1 MSEALRVIF
10 AGGGTGG
17 HLFPG
22 VAVAEALL
30 QLRPGSSVSFVG
42 SHNRIEA
49 RVVPKLGYPFD
60 PLWISGL
67 RRSVSLS
74 TLLLPFKLAV
84 SLLQSW
90 RILRRRRPHV
100 VVGTGGFASGPL
112 LYVAAKTGRPTLIHE
127 QNEYPGI
134 TTRKLAGAVDEVH
147 VTFESSSRLLG
158 QAKRLV
164 LSGNPVRLSLTRHDA
179 GDARVHFGLHPAR
192 RTLLVFGGSLGA
204 AAINRA
210 LRALVPRLVREEYQL
225 IWQTGARE
233 HAQYASFGALY
244 QGQVVV
250 RPFIDEMD
258 MAYSAAD
265 LVLCRAG
272 ATTLAE
278 LGVLGLPA
286 ILIPYPHAAADHQ
299 AHNAAAVAENGAALV
314 LRDEELGALEDTLF
328 PLLDDDD
335 TLADMAAASTALG
348 RPRAAFEIAEA
359 VIRLAEQKEGRS

>member
-30 QLRPGSSVSFVG
+30 ELRPDSSVSFVG

-67 RRSVSLS
+67 RRSFSLS
-74 TLLLPFKLAV
+74 TLLLPLKLTV

-112 LYVAAKTGRPTLIHE
+112 LYVAAKTGRPTLVHE

-158 QAKRLV
+158 HAKRLV
-164 LSGNPVRLSLTRHDA
+164 LSGNPVRLSLARHDA
-179 GDARVHFGLHPAR
+179 GDARVHFGLHPSH

-210 LRALVPRLVREEYQL
+210 LRALVPRLVREEFQL
-225 IWQTGARE
+225 IWQTGTRD

-278 LGVLGLPA
+278 LGVLGMPA
-286 ILIPYPHAAADHQ
+286 ILVPYPHAAADHQ
-299 AHNAAAVAENGAALV
+299 AYNAAAVVERGAARM
-314 LRDEELGALEDTLF
+314 LRDDELGALEETLF
-328 PLLDDDD
+328 PLLDDEAA
-335 TLADMAAASTALG
+335 LARMGAAAANMG

-359 VIRLAEQKEGRS
+359 VIRLAEQQEGRS